1 MTLSKEEVRHVAMLA
16 RLGLEPGEED
26 FYAEQLSGILR
37 HIDRL
42 QEVDTEA
49 IPPTAQ
55 VVEVELRMRDDEPGP
70 CFTQEDALA
79 NAPESRDGFFVVKAI
94 QEADPG

>member
-1 MTLSKEEVRHVAMLA
+1 MLA
-16 RLGLEPGEED
+16 RLGLEPGEEE

-55 VVEVELRMRDDEPGP
+55 VVEVELRLRDDEPGP
-70 CFTQEDALA
+70 CLTQQEALA
-79 NAPESRDGFFVVKAI
+79 NAPHASGGFFVVKAI
-94 QEADPG
+94 QESDPG

>member
-1 MTLSKEEVRHVAMLA
+1 MLA
-16 RLGLEPGEED
+16 RLGLKPGEED

-55 VVEVELRMRDDEPGP
+55 VVEVELRMRDDVIGP
-70 CFTQEDALA
+70 CLTQEEALA
-79 NAPESRDGFFVVKAI
+79 NAPQPHDGFFAVKAI
-94 QEADPG
+94 QDADPG

>member
-1 MTLSKEEVRHVAMLA
+1 MTLSKDEVRHVAMLA

-49 IPPTAQ
+49 IPPTAR

-70 CFTQEDALA
+70 CLSQDEALA
-79 NAPESRDGFFVVKAI
+79 NAPVSRQGFFVVKAI
-94 QEADPG
+94 QGADSE

>member
-1 MTLSKEEVRHVAMLA
+1 VTLSKEEVRHVAMLA
-16 RLGLEPGEED
+16 RLGLKPGEED

-55 VVEVELRMRDDEPGP
+55 VVEVELRMRDDEPGA
-70 CFTQEDALA
+70 CLSQEEALA
-79 NAPESRDGFFVVKAI
+79 NAPDSRDGFFVVKAI